1 VEVMA
6 YFKALL
12 QHLPGSTEESNET
25 YFLFVNHLKL
35 LTGKVIKLFNMVA
48 FGENSF
54 RGEEFS
60 FVSVLQKNPRSP
72 KEYCCFKNVYGIGR
86 FF

>member
-1 VEVMA
+1 MA

-12 QHLPGSTEESNET
+12 QYLPGSTGESNKT

-60 FVSVLQKNPRSP
+60 FVSVLQKTHDRP
-72 KEYCCFKNVYGIGR
+72 KNIFALKIFTV
-86 FF
+86 